1 MNKNVIIGGAWPY
14 ANSLLHLGHLVA
26 LLPGDFLARY
36 HRKLGDNVIY
46 VSGTDCHGTPITI
59 RAKKEGKE
67 PREISEYYHKSFEQ
81 TFKNMNFSYNLYT
94 KTETDYHKEKVKEMF
109 EKMYNN
115 GFIVEKEELQA
126 FCPNCNKFLADRELI
141 LQCPNCGKEMKGDGC
156 DCGYSP
162 SNEDLLNAKCQ
173 ECKSDVIQKKNK
185 NLYIQLSKLQNE
197 IQKFYDANKLNWR
210 KNAQNETQK
219 YLTQGLI
226 DRAVTRDLDWGVEIP
241 VKGYENKKMYVWIEA
256 VLGYIT
262 ATMKYCEE
270 NNLNWEDYWKNDKT
284 IMYMVHGKDN
294 IIFHSIILP
303 ALLIAMGDN
312 MKLPNKMVS
321 CEYLNINDEKISK
334 SKGNGITIEDLT
346 SKYDIDSIRYYFI
359 SNGPEKKDSNFSLDD
374 FKNIHNSELV
384 NKYGNFVNRTLNFK
398 GLKEIKVNVVE
409 NEIEKV
415 VKNTYT
421 DVSNHIKN
429 LEFRAAI
436 ENIIKLVEYG
446 NKYYDEKGLGHALRV
461 ADYVGQD
468 DLIVA
473 KYKNDAV
480 VLAIMHDLIE
490 DTKFMDENQDIL
502 SDDIMYAL
510 DLLTKPADMNYDD
523 YCKRIRS
530 AAGDKVFGYL
540 AYRVKIADM
549 KDHLMQTETLTEK
562 LKAKYLSGLRYL
574 L

>member
-226 DRAVTRDLDWGVEIP
+226 DRAVTRDLDWGVDIP

-262 ATMKYCEE
+262 ATMKYCDE

-421 DVSNHIKN
+421 DVSNYIKN

-446 NKYYDEKGLGHALRV
+446 NKYYDEK
-461 ADYVGQD
+461 
-468 DLIVA
+468 
-473 KYKNDAV
+473 KPW
-480 VLAIMHDLIE
+480 VLFKE
-490 DTKFMDENQDIL
+490 DINEFNKVIYNCAYIIANL
-502 SDDIMYAL
+502 SNLFEPVMPE
-510 DLLTKPADMNYDD
+510 TSN
-523 YCKRIRS
+523 
-530 AAGDKVFGYL
+530 
-540 AYRVKIADM
+540 KI
-549 KDHLMQTETLTEK
+549 K
-562 LKAKYLSGLRYL
+562 KYLNIDSNMWDEIKLVNDIKLNGIATLFERIK
-574 L
+574 